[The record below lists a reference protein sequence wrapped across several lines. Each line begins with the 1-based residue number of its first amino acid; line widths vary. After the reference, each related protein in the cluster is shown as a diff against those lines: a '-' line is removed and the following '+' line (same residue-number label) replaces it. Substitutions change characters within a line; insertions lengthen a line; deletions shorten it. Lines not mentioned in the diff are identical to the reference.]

1 VQRGLILPPP
11 TPSLG
16 RPRTAGPWRSSMG
29 MDPRIKAAL
38 ELLDSACGSHLAA
51 ADVAG
56 YLGLSRSRF
65 MHLFKRE
72 TGTTFRRKL
81 RQVRLAKAAG
91 LLVDLRLR
99 VKEIAFECGYAATPD
114 LTRAFG
120 REFGVSPSQYRRSTL
135 S

>member
-1 VQRGLILPPP
+1 
-11 TPSLG
+11 
-16 RPRTAGPWRSSMG
+16 

-38 ELLDSACGSHLAA
+38 ELLESSCGSHLNAA
-51 ADVAG
+51 EMAAN
-56 YLGLSRSRF
+56 LGLSRSRF

-72 TGTTFRRKL
+72 TGTTFRREL
-81 RQVRLAKAAG
+81 RQVRLSKAAG

-120 REFGVSPSQYRRSTL
+120 REFGISPSQYRRGTL